1 MTGNYG
7 LKDCL
12 LFFHLLHNDSNLRTL
27 YEPVKKTFLNIFS
40 LIVIAVV
47 LVQCAK
53 RGTPTGGP
61 IDEDPPEILRAYPD
75 NYSVN
80 FKAQEIE
87 ITFNE
92 YIKLNDLQKQLVVSP
107 PLKNA
112 PIITPQGGAAK
123 KMTITI
129 TDTLETNTTYTF
141 NFGQSIIDNN
151 ESNPYPYYRYVF
163 STGSYIDSLQLK
175 GKITDALNYK
185 ADDFVNVLLYKM
197 DSTYTDSLVFKGP
210 PLYVLNTLDSLKTF
224 TMENLAAGSYRMVG
238 IKEENNDLKFN
249 PKTDKIGF
257 ISEPVTIPSDEVHE
271 LKMYEPELDPSIK
284 RVSHEGKSRFYV
296 GYTGNLDSLNITP
309 VENNLFTKT
318 RITKLEKKD
327 TLQFWFQPD
336 LDRDSIFLKLEYKDF
351 EEEKKV
357 PLKERYQD
365 SLLVKQLGDLSLATP
380 LVLTASTPIESY
392 DVSKMQL
399 IDKDSL
405 SIDFKASLDQF
416 RNELTIDFPREESQR
431 YVLETFPGAISDF
444 YGNTVDSLSFNGSTR
459 TAGDY
464 GNMEITL
471 SGGNKW
477 PAIIQIT
484 KEDLTVVAE
493 QTATSNTSYNF
504 NFLNPGDYLIRVIYD
519 RNRNGRYDPGNFL
532 KFIQPEEVVYLPRV
546 IDLQANW
553 DVVETIKLN

>member
-1 MTGNYG
+1 M
-7 LKDCL
+7 
-12 LFFHLLHNDSNLRTL
+12 
-27 YEPVKKTFLNIFS
+27 KKTFLNI
-40 LIVIAVV
+40 LTLTIVAVV

-53 RGTPTGGP
+53 RGTPNGGP
-61 IDEDPPEILRAYPD
+61 VDEEPPVILRAYPD

-80 FKAQEIE
+80 FNAQEIE
-87 ITFNE
+87 ITFDE
-92 YIKLNDLQKQLVVSP
+92 YIKLKDLQKQLVVSP

-112 PIITPQGGAAK
+112 PLVTPQGGASK

-129 TDTLETNTTYTF
+129 TDTLAPNTTYTL

-151 ESNPYPYYRYVF
+151 ESNPYPYFKYVF
-163 STGSYIDSLQLK
+163 STGTYIDSLQVK

-224 TMENLAAGSYRMVG
+224 TMQNLAAGKYRMVG
-238 IKEENNDLKFN
+238 IKEENRDLKFN

-257 ISEPVTIPSDEVHE
+257 ISEPITIPSDDVFE
-271 LKMYEPELDPSIK
+271 LNMYVPELDPSIK

-296 GYTGNLDSLNITP
+296 GYTGNLDSLNVIP
-309 VENNLFTKT
+309 VEKNLFTKT

-336 LDRDSIFLKLEYKDF
+336 LERDSIFLKLSYKDF

-357 PLKERYQD
+357 TLKERYKD
-365 SLLVKQLGDLSLATP
+365 SLLVKKQGDITLATP
-380 LVLTASTPIESY
+380 LVLTATTPLESY
-392 DVSKMQL
+392 DVSKMKL
-399 IDKDSL
+399 IDKDSVT
-405 SIDFKASLDQF
+405 IDFKARLDQF
-416 RNELTIDFPREESQR
+416 KNELTIDFPREESQR
-431 YVLETFPGAISDF
+431 YVLEAFPGALLDF
-444 YGNTVDSLSFNGSTR
+444 YGNTIDTLSFNGTTR

-471 SGGNKW
+471 SDGNKW

-493 QTATSNTSYNF
+493 QKATSNTSYNF
-504 NFLNPGDYLIRVIYD
+504 DYLNAGNYLIRVIYD
-519 RNRNGRYDPGNFL
+519 RNKNGRYDPGNFL
-532 KFIQPEEVVYLPRV
+532 KGTQPEEVVYLPRV
-546 IDLQANW
+546 IELQANW